1 MLDVLPGLMLSAP
14 LSLSLQTNKQFPIAA
29 VAAALE
35 PDEEEEPEREEKH
48 NLVETK
54 KKKTVS
60 RNQTTQNNNNRKLGF
75 WIHRKEKRYDSRCGK
90 LLAKRKKDN
99 DKEQ

>member
-1 MLDVLPGLMLSAP
+1 M
-14 LSLSLQTNKQFPIAA
+14 
-29 VAAALE
+29 
-35 PDEEEEPEREEKH
+35 
-48 NLVETK
+48 VETK

-60 RNQTTQNNNNRKLGF
+60 RNQGTLNNNNRKLGF
-75 WIHRKEKRYDSRCGK
+75 WNHRKKKRYGSRCGK

>member
-1 MLDVLPGLMLSAP
+1 MLDVLPGLILSSP
-14 LSLSLQTNKQFPIAA
+14 LSLSPNKQQFLIAA

-54 KKKTVS
+54 TAS

-75 WIHRKEKRYDSRCGK
+75 WIHRKKKRYSSRCGK
-90 LLAKRKKDN
+90 LFAKRKKDN

>member
-1 MLDVLPGLMLSAP
+1 VPRLANARCFARADTLHP
-14 LSLSLQTNKQFPIAA
+14 SLSLQTNKQFPITA

-60 RNQTTQNNNNRKLGF
+60 RNQTTQNNNNRTLGF
-75 WIHRKEKRYDSRCGK
+75 WIHRKKKRYGSRCVK
-90 LLAKRKKDN
+90 LLAKT
-99 DKEQ
+99 KEG